1 MHKIWFPPSHNFKV
15 MAPIKLGNIA
25 VEIAV
30 KNIDGIIHELI
41 DVPVTSGFWISFT
54 VSNEHGET
62 ETFPLV
68 DKNHKLKIYS
78 TYADALHAA
87 AQKLMKNKGYGNHQ

>member
-1 MHKIWFPPSHNFKV
+1 

-30 KNIDGIIHELI
+30 KNIDGFIHELI
-41 DVPVTSGFWISFT
+41 DVPVTGGFWISFT
-54 VSNEHGET
+54 VSNEQGKT

-68 DKNHKLKIYS
+68 DKNHKLKIYN
-78 TYADALHAA
+78 TYAEALQDA
-87 AQKLMKNKGYGNHQ
+87 AQKLMNKVSDNNQ

>member
-1 MHKIWFPPSHNFKV
+1 

-30 KNIDGIIHELI
+30 KNIDGFVHELI
-41 DVPVTSGFWISFT
+41 DVPVKSGFWITLT
-54 VSNEHGET
+54 VSNEHGKT

-68 DKNHKLKIYS
+68 DKHHNLKIYD
-78 TYADALHAA
+78 TYAEALHDA
-87 AQKLMKNKGYGNHQ
+87 AQKLMRNKALDDDQQMLSST